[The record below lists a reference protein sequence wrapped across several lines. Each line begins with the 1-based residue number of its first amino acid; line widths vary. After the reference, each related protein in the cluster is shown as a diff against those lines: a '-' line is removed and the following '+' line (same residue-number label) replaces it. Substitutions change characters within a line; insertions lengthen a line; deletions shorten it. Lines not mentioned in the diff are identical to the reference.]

1 MVPSSARLRPTRL
14 FCAQRLLSLVYSGP
28 RLPAPSLGRD
38 HAGQS
43 SSSHR
48 WCGAVE
54 SRWRSVAVGGGEGP
68 RAHARVR
75 GTSSHRGSL
84 RDGKRKGGGGH
95 PAPHSSPVR
104 PRAFR
109 RVRPPRPRP
118 CLGPATAMRACCAW
132 CVLCA
137 LGLCGCR
144 LAPLPR
150 WRSHGRGDRGS
161 LPPLLGAKEGPC
173 LAGLMSLSGAD
184 VFWGTGC
191 RPRPALR
198 FGGASRLRVR
208 GRVLRVVCED
218 VCEGDVPPRG
228 IGEEASGCRPVS
240 GGSVGLGE
248 CRGSSGPAVLRG
260 DVRWGSAGAPRWVP
274 GQCDEPARS
283 VPAWRWGLRSMS
295 FPLSPRAGLPLR
307 ARLPPSFRPRR
318 GVRVARRP
326 PLLLLRLARRRGHE
340 FAVGHPSSASRRRLV
355 GCPASLPSVHH
366 AFGRVLS
373 RLLVVFRPP
382 SRRVRGVFP
391 RLSPALR
398 LAVVCWGARCGLRP
412 PVSSAASVPARL
424 RGAASGHLACR
435 VRSVSVSWRLCAGVL
450 GLRRVGFPV
459 PPPLSL
465 ARPSRAFP
473 PRPSGGAGWA
483 GSPLPWV
490 TVAGRFSFRHRPT
503 AITVVFPAPRP
514 VWASFRLSRCQRG
527 KRKRCV
533 EEWERACVGRRRAR
547 SLVVCMPG
555 ACARAD
561 GCLDPSLG
569 CVGSWAARP
578 PVLLGSAP
586 LRE

>member
-1 MVPSSARLRPTRL
+1 
-14 FCAQRLLSLVYSGP
+14 
-28 RLPAPSLGRD
+28 
-38 HAGQS
+38 
-43 SSSHR
+43 
-48 WCGAVE
+48 
-54 SRWRSVAVGGGEGP
+54 
-68 RAHARVR
+68 
-75 GTSSHRGSL
+75 
-84 RDGKRKGGGGH
+84 
-95 PAPHSSPVR
+95 
-104 PRAFR
+104 
-109 RVRPPRPRP
+109 
-118 CLGPATAMRACCAW
+118 
-132 CVLCA
+132 
-137 LGLCGCR
+137 
-144 LAPLPR
+144 
-150 WRSHGRGDRGS
+150 
-161 LPPLLGAKEGPC
+161 
-173 LAGLMSLSGAD
+173 MSLSGAD

-533 EEWERACVGRRRAR
+533 EEWERACLSGGDVHAR
-547 SLVVCMPG
+547 SLYVCPVPVRARMGASTPLWG
-555 ACARAD
+555 VWGLGPLALPFCSARLRFASEYACA
-561 GCLDPSLG
+561 SLR
-569 CVGSWAARP
+569 VFAARLP
-578 PVLLGSAP
+578 ARSLAPSPLLALRPRPGFARASYLVDPASSICLSQRLSHACLSTHGRYSETANGSLNQLWFLWSLAPLLLG
-586 LRE
+586 